1 MFVASAKLR
10 MITLEQRPERKAVGV
25 RFDRRPVEGW
35 NMVALSDIWV
45 SLMRGVKSS
54 SPPPPTGGLWTAG
67 GGPQRG
73 PSPLSGDY
81 CRSILLMHWIGDPSC
96 PIGPI

>member
-10 MITLEQRPERKAVGV
+10 MIILEQRPERKAVGV
-25 RFDRRPVEGW
+25 RIDRRPVEGW

-54 SPPPPTGGLWTAG
+54 SPPPPTGVDCGRLEVVLNVVQARFLVTTAG
-67 GGPQRG
+67 RY
-73 PSPLSGDY
+73 S
-81 CRSILLMHWIGDPSC
+81 
-96 PIGPI
+96 